1 MSSKSQRMFPRPAL
15 ASLVSETPHRPHT
28 SPPILW
34 PMLNITHNAFI
45 SFQTPNTR
53 HRAATGGAAGQRE
66 WADTREVESESGE

>member
-15 ASLVSETPHRPHT
+15 ASQVSETPHRPHT

-45 SFQTPNTR
+45 SLQTHDTR
-53 HRAATGGAAGQRE
+53 NQAATGRAAGG
-66 WADTREVESESGE
+66 ADGVGRVER